1 MSVSRTLP
9 HNAGCINVEACV
21 TVCITVCPTL
31 HGNRCRALAHCCS
44 SVQQRHDDC
53 LSIHVPIHG
62 EVRAVPPNPAS
73 IQPGASSQRR
83 RSQWIPT
90 LASARSKA
98 QQAMMRM
105 PLCLPQ
111 HAAKMIRQAMPP
123 RRHRNPV
130 LCSVH
135 SSQPA
140 HHRLMALLTN
150 ARAATILRAT
160 AFLLPMTSHRLLGP
174 HGCGQGQCGAE

>member
-1 MSVSRTLP
+1 MSVSRSLP
-9 HNAGCINVEACV
+9 HSAGCIIVEACV

-31 HGNRCRALAHCCS
+31 HGNRCRHCVLCHACS
-44 SVQQRHDDC
+44 STVMIACQSMY
-53 LSIHVPIHG
+53 LSMAKYEQFPLIIL
-62 EVRAVPPNPAS
+62 R